1 MSTQRERIAIF
12 LECNASQSNTSTCMA
27 WIDLGHC
34 GSTSPDW
41 SPNAMRTDRPD
52 NDDGRP
58 TLSTVF
64 TPKIEVLS
72 VGPSGALGHY
82 QCSQHASWP
91 PYSHTQGCYSNFP
104 APWDALSTSFDRQLT
119 NAICRMLVSR
129 GTQPSGSSLCYI
141 ASTDSLASCVGRR
154 VGSRELSAISSHAAA
169 ALHTVDMAILCSF
182 VAMRLQ
188 VELRAPLSEFRV
200 CARMATPSA

>member
-12 LECNASQSNTSTCMA
+12 LECNASQSNTSTHMA

-41 SPNAMRTDRPD
+41 SPNAMRADRPD

-72 VGPSGALGHY
+72 VGPSSALGHY

-91 PYSHTQGCYSNFP
+91 PYSHTQG
-104 APWDALSTSFDRQLT
+104 
-119 NAICRMLVSR
+119 R

-188 VELRAPLSEFRV
+188 VQLRAPLSEFRV